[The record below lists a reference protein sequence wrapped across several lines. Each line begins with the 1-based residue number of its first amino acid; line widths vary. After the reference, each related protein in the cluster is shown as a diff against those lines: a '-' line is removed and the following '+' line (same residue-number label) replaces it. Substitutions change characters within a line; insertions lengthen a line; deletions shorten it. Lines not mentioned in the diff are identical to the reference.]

1 MIKNVCVYCSSS
13 NRLDGH
19 YFMLARQ
26 LGRSL
31 AEGGYRLVYGGGN
44 VGLMG
49 ELAREM
55 HTHNGF
61 VYGVIPRALK
71 NREGVAYDIAD
82 ELIVTESLRE
92 RKGMMYDRADAFIA
106 LPGGLGTLEELMEVM
121 TLKQL
126 GYHQRPIVIVNA
138 EGFYDPL
145 FLLFEHFKEQQFV
158 RESYVNLFYAAATV
172 EEAMD
177 YLKQESATVSI

>member
-13 NRLDGH
+13 NRLERH
-19 YFMLARQ
+19 YYEQARR
-26 LGRSL
+26 LGRLL

-49 ELAREM
+49 ELAREV
-55 HTHNGF
+55 HVHHGF

-82 ELIVTESLRE
+82 ELIVTETLRE
-92 RKGMMYDRADAFIA
+92 RKGMMYERADAFIA
-106 LPGGLGTLEELMEVM
+106 LPGGLGTLEELMEVI

-126 GYHQRPIVIVNA
+126 GYHQRPIVIVNHQ
-138 EGFYDPL
+138 GFYDPL
-145 FLLFEHFKEQQFV
+145 LLLFEHFREQQFV
-158 RESYVNLFYAAATV
+158 RESYIGLFFVADTI
-172 EEAMD
+172 EQAMD
-177 YLKQESATVSI
+177 HLQQNSGVP